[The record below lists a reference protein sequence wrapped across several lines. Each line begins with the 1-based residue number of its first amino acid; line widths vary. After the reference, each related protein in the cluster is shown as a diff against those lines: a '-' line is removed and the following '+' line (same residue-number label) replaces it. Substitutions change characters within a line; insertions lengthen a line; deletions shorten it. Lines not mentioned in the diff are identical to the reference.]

1 MKCGICGHGRT
12 RLGTTTVV
20 LLKGGATVVF
30 KDVPAE
36 VCENCGERYLSEQVT
51 SRLLKEVEQAAASG
65 VQVEIRSFAA

>member
-12 RLGTTTVV
+12 CPGTTTVV

-36 VCENCGERYLSEQVT
+36 VCENCGERYLGEQVT
-51 SRLLKEVEQAAASG
+51 SRLLQQVQQAAATG